1 MGKAHTKGGR
11 VIMYDMPDVDIDFA
25 DRTQLTKHIRGVG
38 ARLEN
43 GNKHNTGVYFTDI
56 PVAHDGLATLD
67 HKRAEQLGYFKLDL
81 LNVGVYEHVRNE
93 LHLVELMREPNW
105 SRLQEQTFFEQL
117 IHVGK
122 HFETAARM
130 PEDITSVPRMAMFL
144 AVIRPAKRHLIGL
157 PWAEVAK
164 TIWQSAG
171 QDSYSFKKSHSV
183 AYAQLVAVHMNILE
197 EKHGG

>member
-1 MGKAHTKGGR
+1 MGKTHTKGSR
-11 VIMYDMPDVDIDFA
+11 AMRDMPDVDIDFG
-25 DRTQLTKHIRGVG
+25 DRTQLLKHVSGIG

-56 PVAHDGLATLD
+56 PMAHDGLATLD
-67 HKRAEQLGYFKLDL
+67 HKAAEQLGYFKLDL
-81 LNVGVYEHVRNE
+81 LNVGVYERISNE
-93 LHLVELMREPNW
+93 LHLVELMREPHW
-105 SRLQEQTFFEQL
+105 YRLQEREFFEKL

-122 HFETAARM
+122 HYDTMLKM
-130 PEDITSVPRMAMFL
+130 PEPVNSIPRMSMFL

-157 PWAEVAK
+157 PWAEVAQ
-164 TIWQSAG
+164 TIWDKAG

-197 EKHGG
+197 EQE

>member
-1 MGKAHTKGGR
+1 MF
-11 VIMYDMPDVDIDFA
+11 DMPDVDIDFG
-25 DRTQLTKHIRGVG
+25 DRTQLTKHIKGVG

-67 HKRAEQLGYFKLDL
+67 HKHAEQLGYFKLDL

-105 SRLQEQTFFEQL
+105 ARLQEQAFFEQL

-157 PWAEVAK
+157 SWAEVAK

-197 EKHGG
+197 EKNGG